1 MTQKR
6 ISRRRFLKDATF
18 TFTCSGLLIN
28 PITAR
33 YALGRDIKNDGSKDV
48 TNMEYRPL
56 GRTGL
61 MVSAVSFG
69 VMRLTEPAVL
79 FEALDMGINYFDT
92 AHVYQRGNNEEMLGN
107 VLKEYGRK
115 KAFIATKIP
124 PYSRFLTISKLN
136 SPSVMEEKME
146 ISLKR
151 LQTDYVDVLFLHNI
165 KDPAWPANDDLLN
178 FCEKVKDKGM
188 ARFVGISLHSDGK
201 TYVDTVTEA
210 VKTDAYDVILATL
223 NFKSGQEEIDAL
235 KHAHK
240 KNVGVIAMKTQA
252 GGYSGDNE
260 HFNPHQAAL
269 RWVLDLDFVD
279 CAIPGMVNRRQLA
292 ENVKVTGMKM
302 GWSDRKKLA
311 AYYDAVKDRFCLRCG
326 TCKSSCKQA
335 VEIPSI
341 HRSLMY
347 WEGYEDYNLGRTT
360 YQRLSAKE
368 NALACTSCPAPTCAC
383 KNGIPIKERMRH
395 AHASFA

>member
-124 PYSRFLTISKLN
+124 PYSRFLSMSKLN

-151 LQTDYVDVLFLHNI
+151 LKTDYVDVLFLHNI
-165 KDPAWPANDDLLN
+165 KDPAWPANDDLLK

-235 KHAHK
+235 KQAHK
-240 KNVGVIAMKTQA
+240 KNVGVIAM
-252 GGYSGDNE
+252 
-260 HFNPHQAAL
+260 L

-302 GWSDRKKLA
+302 GWSERKKLA
-311 AYYDAVKDRFCLRCG
+311 AYYEAVKDRLCLRCG

-368 NALACTSCPAPTCAC
+368 NALACTSCPAPTCTC

>member
-6 ISRRRFLKDATF
+6 ISRRRFLKDITV
-18 TFTCSGLLIN
+18 TCTCGGLLAN

-33 YALGRDIKNDGSKDV
+33 YALGQQVKNDGSKDI

-79 FEALDMGINYFDT
+79 FEALEKGINYFDT

-115 KAFIATKIP
+115 KVFIATKIP
-124 PYSRFLTISKLN
+124 PYAKFLSMNKLN
-136 SPSVMEEKME
+136 SQSAMEEKMA

-165 KDPAWPANDDLLN
+165 KDPAWPANDGMLS
-178 FCEKVKDKGM
+178 FCEKIKNKGM
-188 ARFVGISLHSDGK
+188 ARFVGISLHSDGE
-201 TYVDTVTEA
+201 TYVNTVTQA
-210 VKTDAYDVILATL
+210 VNTDAYDVILATL
-223 NFKSGQEEIDAL
+223 NFKSHQQEIDVL
-235 KHAHK
+235 KYAHN
-240 KNVGVIAMKTQA
+240 KNVGIIAMKTQA

-260 HFNPHQAAL
+260 HFNQHQAAL

-292 ENVKVTGMKM
+292 ENVNVIGMKM
-302 GWSDRKKLA
+302 GWSDRKRLA
-311 AYYDAVKDRFCLRCG
+311 AYYDAVKDRYCLRCG
-326 TCKSSCKQA
+326 TCKASCKQA
-335 VEIPSI
+335 VSIPSI

-347 WEGYEDYNLGRTT
+347 WEGYGDYKLARST
-360 YQRLSAKE
+360 YRRLSSKE
-368 NALACTSCPAPTCAC
+368 NALACMNCPAPTCIC
-383 KNGIPIKERMRH
+383 VNNINIEERMRY
-395 AHASFA
+395 AHTSFA